1 MYIGKQYNIL
11 IFRDI
16 TKENVHAPYFMRFL
30 YRFIF
35 VTIKSNMTDC
45 MNNLIKHYTAG
56 HLVPADFQLFII

>member
-1 MYIGKQYNIL
+1 MYIVKQYNIL

-16 TKENVHAPYFMRFL
+16 TKENVHTPYFKRFL

-45 MNNLIKHYTAG
+45 MNNLIKHE
-56 HLVPADFQLFII
+56 